1 MSIRPDVAE
10 LLRAGHSDRAIARQ
24 LNVDPVKT
32 VAPAR
37 ALLGLPKAKP
47 GRKPAATPED
57 LFWLRVQPVDDG
69 HILWTG
75 HRQPATEGGC
85 PVFRHGGR
93 LWSAY
98 RVAFKIR
105 HGREP
110 EGKVTPTCDRYGCVA
125 PDHTQDRR
133 IRDREKRVDV
143 LYAAIFR
150 PDA

>member
-1 MSIRPDVAE
+1 MNVRADIAE
-10 LLRAGHSDRAIARQ
+10 LLRAGYSDRAIARQ
-24 LNVDPVKT
+24 LSVDAKQT

-37 ALLGLPKAKP
+37 AFLGLPKAKS

-57 LFWLRVQPVDDG
+57 LFWRRVQPVDGG

-75 HRQPATEGGC
+75 HRQPAADGGC

-93 LWSAY
+93 LWTAY

-110 EGKVTPTCDRYGCVA
+110 EGKVTPTCARYGCVA
-125 PDHTQDRR
+125 PNHTQDRR
-133 IRDREKRVDV
+133 IRERTKETF
-143 LYAAIFR
+143 AAIFG
-150 PDA
+150 DVA

>member
-1 MSIRPDVAE
+1 MNVRADVVE
-10 LLRAGHSDRAIARQ
+10 LLHAGYSDRAIARQ
-24 LNVDPVKT
+24 LNVDPAKT

-37 ALLGLPKAKP
+37 AFLGLPKAKP

-75 HRQPATEGGC
+75 HRQPAESGAC
-85 PVFRHGGR
+85 PVFRHGGKI
-93 LWSAY
+93 WSAY

-110 EGKVTPTCDRYGCVA
+110 EGKVTPTCDRNGCVA

-133 IRDREKRVDV
+133 IRQSEKRVDA
-143 LYAAIFR
+143 LYDAIFE
-150 PDA
+150 PGA